1 MRRKRIAIM
10 VNADPY
16 EELRRLTKELGWR
29 DNWLGLEIDK
39 MVEGALN
46 VATQAKIDAMKDAP
60 EPEEVR
66 VARYEE
72 IMRKSVA
79 RKK

>member
-1 MRRKRIAIM
+1 MRRKRICIM

-39 MVEGALN
+39 MIEGALN
-46 VATQAKIDAMKDAP
+46 VAAQAKIDAAKDLP
-60 EPEEVR
+60 EPEEDR
-66 VARYEE
+66 ITRYEE
-72 IMRKSVA
+72 IMRKSVT